1 MFYSSTGYQCGQIR
15 EEAGHLVQA
24 EESGRPHRQL
34 PGAEDGGVL
43 PGTRGAALRRL
54 RNLLQQSVR
63 LNNILNVHL
72 ECPEVLV

>member
-1 MFYSSTGYQCGQIR
+1 MFSHATGYKRGQIS

-34 PGAEDGGVL
+34 SGAEDGGVL

-54 RNLLQQSVR
+54 RNLL
-63 LNNILNVHL
+63 
-72 ECPEVLV
+72 